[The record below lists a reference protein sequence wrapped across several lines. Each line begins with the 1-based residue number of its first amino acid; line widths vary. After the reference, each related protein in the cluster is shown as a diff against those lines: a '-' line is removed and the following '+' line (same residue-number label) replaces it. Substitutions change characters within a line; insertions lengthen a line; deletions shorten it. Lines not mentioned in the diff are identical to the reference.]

1 LLQLLVRLPLLLLLS
16 LLFCCHPS
24 PKAEDL
30 LLFCFAFVV
39 ALAFLAVFFAR
50 DLLLSSAP
58 VQLRLTARQTKM
70 RRSISTLLLLLI
82 TIPMGLAVRL
92 LPLHLPW
99 FLYKYLGS
107 ALWAIALYWFLAT
120 LLPKLRPLAVAALA
134 ITIATLLELSRLIPI
149 APIDAFRLTLA
160 GQILLGRYF
169 SLKNIV
175 AYILAIAIT
184 ATLDRFFLLGSQQ
197 NAGNLTK

>member
-1 LLQLLVRLPLLLLLS
+1 
-16 LLFCCHPS
+16 
-24 PKAEDL
+24 
-30 LLFCFAFVV
+30 
-39 ALAFLAVFFAR
+39 
-50 DLLLSSAP
+50 
-58 VQLRLTARQTKM
+58 M